1 METRFGL
8 DDEADEAGR
17 YTMGEAAGPSAPS
30 SDRFRRLPE
39 PTPPSEM
46 LEEQQVTPPAPFDG
60 DRNVAQDD
68 ALRAGG

>member
-1 METRFGL
+1 MSET
-8 DDEADEAGR
+8 
-17 YTMGEAAGPSAPS
+17 AGPSAPS

-39 PTPPSEM
+39 PTRPSEM
-46 LEEQQVTPPAPFDG
+46 IEEQQVTPPASFDG